1 RENGL
6 EKKIKIYPEFQG
18 EKKSEFFRDVDVI
31 SVPVN
36 KRDGYG
42 LYILEANAAGIPV
55 VQPATGAFP
64 EILET
69 TGGGI
74 IYAPD
79 TIEAL
84 ADSVTEILSDRNK
97 LREYSEEGYRR
108 VREKLSLEKM
118 SAGLS
123 EVYNKTIKHDASSE

>member
-1 RENGL
+1 M
-6 EKKIKIYPEFQG
+6 
-18 EKKSEFFRDVDVI
+18 DVI

-42 LYILEANAAGIPV
+42 LYILEANAAGVPV
-55 VQPATGAFP
+55 VQPASGAFP
-64 EILET
+64 EILEM

-79 TIEAL
+79 TVEAL
-84 ADSVTEILSDRNK
+84 AGAITGILDDRER
-97 LREYSEEGYRR
+97 LRELSEKGMQN
-108 VREKLSLEKM
+108 VMEKLSLEKM

-123 EVYNKTIKHDASSE
+123 EVYNKTLKDALP